1 MSLAFYASPIDES
14 YEKITYNEKKSYNQ
28 QSDRIKKKRKRKEA
42 GVSNKVSV
50 ALENIHNNLTEE
62 NDEDSLYNF
71 NPPPIAESSALERMD
86 NEDENNENIEYS
98 IENFEV
104 HPEEEYLEEND
115 EPLYAEKYYTKE
127 LNNIPD
133 YNFTQNMP
141 STDKYLEKKL
151 DYVIKLLEQQKNE
164 KTDHVTEELV
174 LYTFLGI
181 FIIYIADSFVK
192 VGKYVR

>member
-86 NEDENNENIEYS
+86 NEDENDTS
-98 IENFEV
+98 ISI
-104 HPEEEYLEEND
+104 D
-115 EPLYAEKYYTKE
+115 SEKDIWNWK
-127 LNNIPD
+127 
-133 YNFTQNMP
+133 
-141 STDKYLEKKL
+141 
-151 DYVIKLLEQQKNE
+151 
-164 KTDHVTEELV
+164 
-174 LYTFLGI
+174 
-181 FIIYIADSFVK
+181 
-192 VGKYVR
+192 

>member
-115 EPLYAEKYYTKE
+115 EPVYAEKYYTKE

>member
-14 YEKITYNEKKSYNQ
+14 YEKLTYNEKKSYNQ
-28 QSDRIKKKRKRKEA
+28 QSDKIKKKRKRKELGA
-42 GVSNKVSV
+42 SNKVSV
-50 ALENIHNNLTEE
+50 ALENIHNNLNEE
-62 NDEDSLYNF
+62 VDEDSLYNF
-71 NPPPIAESSALERMD
+71 NPPPIAESSGLERMD
-86 NEDENNENIEYS
+86 NENENNENMEYS
-98 IENFEV
+98 VENFEV

-115 EPLYAEKYYTKE
+115 EPVYAEKYYTKE